1 MPFQYTFRADDI
13 TTWDATTRDLV
24 ENRDR
29 ELELSL
35 INLNGANPIGGI
47 AMWAG
52 SVASIPA
59 NYILCDGTSYP
70 TSYYPELFAAINYY
84 YGGSGANFLVPDI
97 TIPQN
102 SFLDTGRTLETYTTQ
117 LTQSTGHV
125 HTLNSHSSTGHS
137 HTLNSHSST
146 GHTHTLGA
154 STGNGGTDHIHGATT
169 GNASA
174 NHQHTANSAA
184 QSANHVHT
192 YFKGNSGGNTTTGL
206 NSANHTHS
214 IAIDSGGATHTHDL
228 LTGASFNYVGSGYL
242 HVHNAAANVNATNAD
257 TGHSH
262 TASTTNADTAH
273 THNADATTADTAHR
287 HDIKSHGVIF
297 IIRYQ

>member
-13 TTWDATTRDLV
+13 TTWDATTRDLI

-70 TSYYPELFAAINYY
+70 TSRYPELFAAINYF

-97 TIPQN
+97 TIPQ
-102 SFLDTGRTLETYTTQ
+102 STFLDTGRTVEISTT
-117 LTQSTGHV
+117 LVTQSTGHV

-154 STGNGGTDHIHGATT
+154 STGNGGVDHFH
-169 GNASA
+169 
-174 NHQHTANSAA
+174 
-184 QSANHVHT
+184 
-192 YFKGNSGGNTTTGL
+192 GGNTAGQ
-206 NSANHTHS
+206 SAQHTHS
-214 IAIDSGGATHTHDL
+214 YQKPNTGTFTNTGGYNVDHTHNFA
-228 LTGASFNYVGSGYL
+228 TGLATSFN
-242 HVHNAAANVNATNAD
+242 HAHNAAANVNATNAD

-262 TASTTNADTAH
+262 TASATNADTGH
-273 THNADATTADTAHR
+273 THTADATTADTAHR

>member
-13 TTWDATTRDLV
+13 TTWDATTRDLI

-35 INLNGANPIGGI
+35 IGLNGANPIGAI
-47 AMWAG
+47 TMWAG
-52 SVASIPA
+52 SIASIPA

-70 TSYYPELFAAINYY
+70 TSTYPGLFAAINYF
-84 YGGSGANFLVPDI
+84 YGGSGANFNVPYI
-97 TIPQN
+97 TIPQTAI
-102 SFLDTGRTLETYTTQ
+102 FDTGRTLQTSPTQ
-117 LTQSTGHV
+117 TTQSTGHV

-154 STGNGGTDHIHGATT
+154 STGLGGVDHFH
-169 GNASA
+169 
-174 NHQHTANSAA
+174 
-184 QSANHVHT
+184 
-192 YFKGNSGGNTTTGL
+192 GGNT
-206 NSANHTHS
+206 NSTSSTLHS
-214 IAIDSGGATHTHDL
+214 HSYTKPNSGSVTNTGGANIIGSTGHTHDIG
-228 LTGASFNYVGSGYL
+228 TGFSSSFN
-242 HVHNAAANVNATNAD
+242 HAHNAAANVNATNAD

-262 TASTTNADTAH
+262 TASTTNADTGH
-273 THNADATTADTAHR
+273 THTANATTADTEHS
-287 HDIKSHGVIF
+287 HDIKSQSVLF